1 MLIKMLR
8 VYGINPLATLG
19 PSACKILLYYTNQL
33 TIEMCKM
40 AHTVVVFEE
49 DFGLCCRFK

>member
-33 TIEMCKM
+33 TIEMCEM
-40 AHTVVVFEE
+40 VHTVVVFEE